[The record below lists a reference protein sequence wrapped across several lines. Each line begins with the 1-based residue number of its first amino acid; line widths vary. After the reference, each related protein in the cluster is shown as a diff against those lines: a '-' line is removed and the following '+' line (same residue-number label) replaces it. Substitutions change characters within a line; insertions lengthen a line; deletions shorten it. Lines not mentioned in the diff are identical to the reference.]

1 MQTPTIEILEFKPKY
16 ARYFKEINQE
26 WLEEFFTVE
35 PYDRIVLEDPYGEI
49 IAHGGVVLFA
59 AINNEIVGTCAL
71 LKHTAAKY
79 ELAKMGVKR
88 SYRGKGIGR
97 KLTEAAIA
105 KSRILGAETLV
116 LATSTSLEIATAL
129 YNSMGFH
136 EVGLEEIGPLPYKR
150 KSIVMRLN
158 LKD

>member
-71 LKHTAAKY
+71 IKHTAAKY
-79 ELAKMGVKR
+79 ELAKMGVER

-105 KSRILGAETLV
+105 KARLLGAETLV
-116 LATSTSLEIATAL
+116 LATSTSLEAANAL
-129 YNSMGFH
+129 YNGMGFH
-136 EVGLEEIGPLPYKR
+136 EVGLDEIGPLPYKR

-158 LKD
+158 LKE